1 METLSNLECF
11 VRAAE
16 ASSFSEAARRLGLTP
31 AAVSRNV
38 AMLEKNLGA
47 RLFQRST
54 RRLRLTEAG
63 ERLLLGIGA
72 KLDGLQAV
80 LAEVS
85 TGQDEPGGVL
95 KLTVSPTFGMD
106 YLMPLLPAF
115 LARYPRI
122 KPEWHFENRQVDLVG
137 EGYDVAIGGGFGLN
151 PGVVARTLA
160 PAHLVAVAAPSWAA
174 GRALPRHPRE
184 LAGAD
189 AIGMRFLQSGRLRD
203 WTMRSATGEEALL
216 AMRTLAVL
224 SDPQAV
230 RAAALMGLGVAV
242 LSMPDVLAQLEQGSL
257 VRLLPD
263 WYVDA
268 GSISLYYASR
278 ALLPAKTRAFVDF
291 VVAAFERDEL
301 ARKLAAGPDS
311 VRQARPRSRS
321 KP

>member
-16 ASSFSEAARRLGLTP
+16 AASFSEAARRLGLTP

-54 RRLRLTEAG
+54 RRLHLTEAG
-63 ERLLLGIGA
+63 ERLLAGIGVN
-72 KLDGLQAV
+72 LDALQQA

-85 TGQDEPGGVL
+85 TGQREPNGIL
-95 KLTVSPTFGMD
+95 KVSVSPTFGLD

-115 LARYPRI
+115 LARYPAIR
-122 KPEWHFENRQVDLVG
+122 PEWHFENRQVDLVG
-137 EGYDVAIGGGFGLN
+137 EGYDAAIGGGFGLN

-160 PAHLVAVAAPSWAA
+160 PAHLVAVAAPSWLA
-174 GRALPRHPRE
+174 GRAPPVHPRD
-184 LAGAD
+184 LAGCG

-203 WTMRSATGEEALL
+203 WSMRGAGGEEAVLE
-216 AMRTLAVL
+216 MPTLAVL

-230 RAAALMGLGVAV
+230 RQAALMGMGVAV
-242 LSMPDVLAQLEQGSL
+242 LALADVVDCIGHGTL

-263 WYVDA
+263 WHVDA
-268 GSISLYYASR
+268 GVISLYYASR
-278 ALLPAKTRAFVDF
+278 AQLPGKTRAFIDF
-291 VVAAFERDEL
+291 MVEAFERDGL
-301 ARKLAAGPDS
+301 ARRLSAVS
-311 VRQARPRSRS
+311 S
-321 KP
+321 